1 VSQEGKPRIINILE
15 QARELTGFK
24 REETDLG
31 EAEPSSDKLP
41 KPKSKENTQKP
52 PKTLETNS
60 LDEDET
66 TLLQAWRADK
76 WIINWL
82 SLEPALSGIDLRPY
96 FYFSRDNIVINVN
109 TVRRMSP
116 ESQKI
121 LAEFLGESEVVR
133 RAAIDR
139 SVALNQVDVNSLF
152 SSLADRFRNND
163 DVRIKESILKLMFDF
178 VEKRKEAISQIII
191 FLKTIPETMI
201 PIVAVVR
208 LGTLTTGREEEKAA
222 DALLQVWSTNKINS
236 FLAKAAADAIKR
248 KSDKK

>member
-1 VSQEGKPRIINILE
+1 
-15 QARELTGFK
+15 
-24 REETDLG
+24 
-31 EAEPSSDKLP
+31 
-41 KPKSKENTQKP
+41 
-52 PKTLETNS
+52 
-60 LDEDET
+60 
-66 TLLQAWRADK
+66 
-76 WIINWL
+76 
-82 SLEPALSGIDLRPY
+82 
-96 FYFSRDNIVINVN
+96 
-109 TVRRMSP
+109 MSP
-116 ESQKI
+116 EAQKI
-121 LAEFLGESEVVR
+121 LTEFLGESEVVR

-208 LGTLTTGREEEKAA
+208 LGALTTGREEEKAA
-222 DALLQVWSTNKINS
+222 DTLLQVWSTNKLNS
-236 FLAKAAADAIKR
+236 ILAKAAADAIKR